1 VKTHPNTATPKS
13 KRKREK
19 WGSSKKPLHTPPTKR
34 ASVVGMYISGAKQR
48 AIARELGID
57 RETVTR
63 ILSQEETKLLVRG
76 FRDAVLRIVP
86 QALIGA
92 HELVKR
98 LHPQTIANVL
108 YGARVLID
116 RHEVEPAEPPKR
128 TYASAKMAFYG
139 RYGRWPSEEEAIKFD
154 KTIKRTPMMKAELTG

>member
-19 WGSSKKPLHTPPTKR
+19 WGSSKKTLHTPPTKR

-48 AIARELGID
+48 EIARQLELD
-57 RETVTR
+57 RETVSR
-63 ILSQEETKLLVRG
+63 ILSQEETRLLVRG
-76 FRDAVLRIVP
+76 YRDAVLRIVP

-92 HELVKR
+92 YELVRR
-98 LHPQTIANVL
+98 LHPQTINNVL
-108 YGARVLID
+108 RGTRVLID
-116 RHEVEPAEPPKR
+116 RHEVEQIEPPKR

-139 RYGRWPSEEEAIKFD
+139 RYGRWPTEEEAIKFD
-154 KTIKRTPMMKAELTG
+154 RTIKRIPMVKAELT